1 MDENEPLEW
10 YERLVLQVVVLY
22 MGVVVA
28 LPAFG
33 IVIIVALLRL
43 LVAPGS
49 SEENF

>member
-1 MDENEPLEW
+1 MDENEPLKW

-33 IVIIVALLRL
+33 IGIILVALLRS
-43 LVAPGS
+43 LVAPGV
-49 SEENF
+49 